1 MKNFFLL
8 SALLFVLMAEASV
21 KRKPEADIL
30 YYNAKVYTLNQAFAQ
45 VSAFLVT
52 AGKIGET
59 GEAVTL
65 RAKYEIKKEIDLH
78 GKFVYPGFIDAHS
91 HFLGLGEVQ
100 FVVDLTG
107 AKSWNEV
114 VQRCKT
120 FYDKNRNIKC
130 IKGRGWDQN
139 NWAGA
144 QYPAND
150 ELNRLF
156 GNIPVLLKRIDGHA
170 AIVNDVVLQR
180 AGYTITTTINGGD
193 LIKQKGK
200 LTGVLIDNAVDIV
213 ESNASIFPQKEFDEL
228 QKEQDTSE
236 KICFSKGLTSVC
248 DAGISHLQAEF
259 LKQSQHKIRIY
270 AMLSLNNEN
279 LDLYLD
285 HPFKTDILN
294 ITSYKLY
301 ADGSLGSRG
310 ACLLQPYSDQ
320 PGHYGFLL
328 TSQEQM
334 EEYMHRIANS
344 TYQLNTHCIGDSAN
358 RLIIGLYSKYLTPG
372 NNRRWRIEHA
382 QVVNPKDYQI
392 MEQYGIIPSV
402 QPVHATSDM
411 TWAVKRLGEERI
423 KDAYSYRSLMERNR
437 FIPLGTDFPVE
448 LPDPLHTFYSAVSR
462 KDKNGKPAGG
472 FLPDQAL
479 TREEAL
485 KGITIWAAMA
495 AREESEKGSIES
507 GKFADFVVLDVDLMK
522 DDLMKI
528 RNAKI
533 LATYINGE
541 CVFDNH

>member
-1 MKNFFLL
+1 MKNCFLL
-8 SALLFVLMAEASV
+8 SLLFWAVLAEASV

-30 YYNAKVYTLNQAFAQ
+30 YYNAKVYTLNQSFVQ

-52 AGKIGET
+52 GGKIAET
-59 GEAVTL
+59 GDATAL
-65 RAKYEIKKEIDLH
+65 RAKYEIKKEVDLR

-107 AKSWNEV
+107 TKSWDEV
-114 VQRCKT
+114 IQRCKV
-120 FYDKNRNIKC
+120 FYDRNRGVKC

-139 NWAGA
+139 SWPGA
-144 QYPAND
+144 QYPVND

-156 GNIPVLLKRIDGHA
+156 GNTPILLKRIDGHA

-180 AGYTITTTINGGD
+180 AGYTTATTVNGGD
-193 LIKQKGK
+193 LIKQKGR
-200 LTGVLIDNAVDIV
+200 LTGVLIDNAVDVV
-213 ESNASIFPQKEFDEL
+213 ESNPAIFPQKEFDEL

-236 KICFSKGLTSVC
+236 KICLSKGLTSVC
-248 DAGISHLQAEF
+248 DAGISSLQAEF
-259 LKQSQHKIRIY
+259 LRQSQHKIRIY
-270 AMLSLNNEN
+270 AMLSVNNEN
-279 LDLYLD
+279 LDQYLD
-285 HPFKTDILN
+285 HPYKSDILN

-328 TSQEQM
+328 TPQEQM

-344 TYQLNTHCIGDSAN
+344 SYQLNTHCIGDSAN

-382 QVVNPKDYQI
+382 QVVNRNDYHT

-411 TWAVKRLGEERI
+411 GWALKRLGEERI

-437 FIPLGTDFPVE
+437 FIALGTDFPVE
-448 LPDPLHTFYSAVSR
+448 LPDPLHTFYAAVSR

-472 FLPDQAL
+472 FLPEQAL

-495 AREESEKGSIES
+495 AFEEAEKGSIEP

-533 LATYINGE
+533 VATYINGE
-541 CVFDNH
+541 CVFGGN